1 MQREI
6 GTNNAPANMRL
17 RMMSRASEESG
28 RAHIPRVFECAP
40 SAAHIRGCAQVENMT
55 LTCGARLTT
64 RAGNFRVANLHS
76 QSTREPAGSNHL
88 DRYTAL
94 ITAGGIGTRLL
105 PFSKEIPKEMLPII
119 AHDGDDSP
127 ELKPLVQ
134 AIFEQLYSAGVRD
147 FYIVVGRGKR
157 AIEDHFSPDP
167 RFLAYLE
174 KNGKVPKGISDFYEK
189 IKSSK
194 LVFLNQPEPLGF
206 GDAVLLGRSMIDGP
220 FIVQAAD
227 TFILSDGTEYL
238 ERLTE
243 LHRRYDASATVLL
256 REVPDPRNYGVVDGN
271 ELEPGVLQITSAVE
285 KPETP
290 RSHHAI
296 MPVYVFAHEIFE
308 ALSETEP
315 GRDGE
320 VQLTDAIQCLVAA
333 GERVIGVNLSGDEVI
348 LDLGSP
354 ETMIAALK
362 LSLQHADERAHAD
375 PEIARTKRGTPRR
388 GEPGIGKQVPQH
400 ASLPALVPMMI
411 EWRTAHGREAA
422 PG

>member
-1 MQREI
+1 MD
-6 GTNNAPANMRL
+6 G
-17 RMMSRASEESG
+17 
-28 RAHIPRVFECAP
+28 
-40 SAAHIRGCAQVENMT
+40 
-55 LTCGARLTT
+55 
-64 RAGNFRVANLHS
+64 
-76 QSTREPAGSNHL
+76 
-88 DRYTAL
+88 YTAL

-119 AHDGDDSP
+119 AHDGDESL

-134 AIFEQLYSAGVRD
+134 AIFEQLYAAGIRN

-167 RFLAYLE
+167 RFLEFLE
-174 KNGKVPKGISDFYEK
+174 KKGKLPKGMSDFYEK
-189 IKSSK
+189 IKSSN

-206 GDAVLLGRSMIDGP
+206 GDAVLLGRSLIDGP

-227 TFILSDGTEYL
+227 TFILSDGVEYL
-238 ERLTE
+238 ERLTG
-243 LHRRYDASATVLL
+243 LHRKYRASATILL
-256 REVPDPRNYGVVDGN
+256 REVPQPQDYGVVEGDYV
-271 ELEPGVLQITSAVE
+271 EPGVLKITSAVE

-296 MPVYVFAHEIFE
+296 MPVYVFGQEIFG
-308 ALSETEP
+308 ALSKIGP
-315 GRDGE
+315 GRGGE
-320 VQLTDAIQCLVAA
+320 LQLTDAIQSLVEA

-354 ETMIAALK
+354 ETMIVALK

-375 PEIARTKRGTPRR
+375 PEIARTKRGPPRR
-388 GEPGIGKQVPQH
+388 GEPGIGKAVPEH